1 MKIFRIAIL
10 AMFWASL
17 CMAEP
22 ADMEPFSLT
31 QPDGSTL
38 LARLVGDEHFHV
50 LETADGYILQKDVL
64 GFYAYAD
71 ENGNSSGIY
80 ARDPSNRNDS
90 DVQFLAKLNPEATYQ
105 KMLSETPAE
114 ETLEYSIPKF
124 AQPKIQ
130 RMPIPNKNLTQGDR
144 RAIVILVQFSD
155 VKFKNADPKKQF
167 EEILN
172 KEGYNEFRHE
182 GSARDYFIKNSMGAF
197 RPTFD
202 VYGPIT
208 VPGTQASYGGKSS
221 SDRNYDGART
231 ALKQALD
238 TLLKWNNIDFSTYD
252 NDKDNIVDFI
262 YMIYAGVGASSS
274 GVIETIWPHAGY
286 ITKKMGNGP
295 TIRRY
300 ACSNEISGKAYK
312 SNHSTNTP
320 NGIGTFVHEFSHVL
334 GLPDLYDLKGE
345 NRRKTPHGWS
355 LMAHGSY
362 SCPTNS
368 YNVQGCTPPYY
379 SAFERLSVGWM
390 TTPEELNTKGPV
402 RLDKIDGNVAYSVT
416 NPENPDEMF
425 LLEYRT
431 NKTWDAGQPGSGML
445 IWHIDYV
452 ASVWTGRTIN
462 INGDHMYVDIEEA
475 YPESG
480 TIATASDAFPGS
492 KKVTEFDKF
501 VFWNDNDM
509 KIALSNITESSDK
522 EYITFNV
529 DMTVRSSSSMSSSSV
544 VSSSSM
550 SSSSFISSSSTY
562 SSSSAISSSS
572 IAPLSSSSVLELS
585 SSSVASSTSEQS
597 SSSATSSSSIA
608 PISSSSESV
617 LSSSA
622 IASSSSEAGL
632 SSSEAVLSSSTE
644 ISSSSSE
651 TASSSSEVGLS
662 SSEAPL
668 SSSTEISSSSSNVES
683 SSSSDY
689 PVFAATGASPYR
701 AKVTA
706 QNGMIHVFT
715 PMQGTKNIRI
725 FTPNGQLL
733 FETLM
738 DGTNYQFALPRH
750 LGTQNIILS
759 VSQREKTLFMGMIR
773 NKN

>member
-1 MKIFRIAIL
+1 MKFFKIAIL

-172 KEGYNEFRHE
+172 KEGYNEYRHE

-208 VPGTQASYGGKSS
+208 VSRTQAFYGGKSS
-221 SDRNYDGART
+221 SDRNYPGART
-231 ALKQALD
+231 ALIEALD
-238 TLLKWNNIDFSTYD
+238 TILRWNNIDFSTYD

-295 TIRRY
+295 TVRRY

-345 NRRKTPHGWS
+345 NKRKTPHGWS

-390 TTPEELNTKGPV
+390 TAPEELNTKGPV

-480 TIATASDAFPGS
+480 TTATASDAFPGS
-492 KKVTEFDKF
+492 KKVTEFNKF

-529 DMTVRSSSSMSSSSV
+529 DMTVRSSSSMSSSSA

-550 SSSSFISSSSTY
+550 SSSSFI

-585 SSSVASSTSEQS
+585 SSSVASSSSEQS

-608 PISSSSESV
+608 PVSSSESV

-622 IASSSSEAGL
+622 ITS
-632 SSSEAVLSSSTE
+632 SSSTE
-644 ISSSSSE
+644 ILSSSSE
-651 TASSSSEVGLS
+651 TVSSSSEVGSS

-668 SSSTEISSSSSNVES
+668 SSSSEISSSSSNVES

>member
-1 MKIFRIAIL
+1 MKIFKIAIL

-22 ADMEPFSLT
+22 ADIEPFLLT

-38 LARLVGDEHFHV
+38 HARLVGDEHFHV

-80 ARDPSNRNDS
+80 ARDPNNRSNADT
-90 DVQFLAKLNPEATYQ
+90 QFLSKLNPETTYQ
-105 KMLSETPAE
+105 KLLNEAPAE

-144 RAIVILVQFSD
+144 HAIVILVQFSD

-172 KEGYNEFRHE
+172 KEGYNEYRHE

-295 TIRRY
+295 TVRRY

-345 NRRKTPHGWS
+345 NTRKTPHGWS
-355 LMAHGSY
+355 LMGHGSY
-362 SCPTNS
+362 SCPTNT

-390 TTPEELNTKGPV
+390 TAPEELNTKGPV
-402 RLDKIDGNVAYSVT
+402 RLDKIDDNVAYSVT

-480 TIATASDAFPGS
+480 KTATPSDAFPGS
-492 KKVTEFDKF
+492 KQVTEFNKF

-529 DMTVRSSSSMSSSSV
+529 DMTVRSSSSALSSSSQ
-544 VSSSSM
+544 SSSSQ
-550 SSSSFISSSSTY
+550 FSSSSTATSSSSNSPELSSSSETSSSSSLSSSSSAQSSSSND

-572 IAPLSSSSVLELS
+572 TSSSSSILSSSAISSSSTAISSSSNNPELS
-585 SSSVASSTSEQS
+585 SSSVASSSSEQS

-608 PISSSSESV
+608 PKSSSSEQES
-617 LSSSA
+617 
-622 IASSSSEAGL
+622 
-632 SSSEAVLSSSTE
+632 SSSTE
-644 ISSSSSE
+644 ISSSSSD
-651 TASSSSEVGLS
+651 
-662 SSEAPL
+662 
-668 SSSTEISSSSSNVES
+668 VES

-689 PVFAATGASPYR
+689 PVFAATGASPYQ

-733 FETLM
+733 SENIM
-738 DGTNYQFALPRH
+738 DGTEYFFPLPRH
-750 LGTQNIILS
+750 FGKQNVVLS
-759 VSQREKTLFMGMIR
+759 VSQGKKILFMGMIR